1 MNMSPSL
8 YVFRSLVFKK
18 ISHLLTTVLKIHYL
32 ADQPSAVF
40 QLIIIHA
47 LFFKLKWYTDK
58 NTSHLPATILITKVL
73 IPQDI
78 SIPPEQGK
86 IHESLLV
93 ILLDTCYVQF

>member
-32 ADQPSAVF
+32 AAVF

-93 ILLDTCYVQF
+93 IFCYVQF